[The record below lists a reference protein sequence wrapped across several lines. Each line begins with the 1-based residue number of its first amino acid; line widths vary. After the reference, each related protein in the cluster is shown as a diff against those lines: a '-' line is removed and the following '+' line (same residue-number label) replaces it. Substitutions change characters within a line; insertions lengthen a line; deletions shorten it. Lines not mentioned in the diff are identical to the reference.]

1 MTVNEWYKAQ
11 QLAETYWLYV
21 VAEGVPVAMLA
32 PHDFTGLFGRV
43 ELVGSRQGFFEVEE
57 AWHYLFTKGYGNIKL
72 LVAQTDQKCLRPL
85 HPLVRLSG

>member
-1 MTVNEWYKAQ
+1 MRSGLIVYLVGDAELPEGLE
-11 QLAETYWLYV
+11 LA
-21 VAEGVPVAMLA
+21 
-32 PHDFTGLFGRV
+32 GLCKEMGFPADRV
-43 ELVGSRQGFFEVEE
+43 ELVSSRQGFFEVEE

>member
-1 MTVNEWYKAQ
+1 MRSGLIVYLVGEGELPEGLE
-11 QLAETYWLYV
+11 LA
-21 VAEGVPVAMLA
+21 
-32 PHDFTGLFGRV
+32 GLCKEMGFPADRV
-43 ELVGSRQGFFEVEE
+43 ELVSSRQGFFEVEE